1 MKKIISFIL
10 TLTFLVSFMTV
21 SLGESYVMH
30 TVRQGDTY
38 WRLSNIYG
46 QKVTTIQTLNSATS
60 DSVSS
65 GDFIKIMSLNKNIE
79 IYVDNTKLT
88 PDVSPYLENNRTFVP
103 IRFVTEALKTNIE
116 WDGSKATAII
126 KSGNQTISLPVG
138 SKTAYVNGSAYH
150 LDAAIKLH
158 QDRVFVPLRFVSEV
172 LKSRVEWNQANYS
185 VSITT
190 GQNPN
195 STLTASKI
203 SYSEEDFYWLSRIVS
218 AESKGEPYEGK
229 LAVANVIINRK
240 NSSEFPNT
248 IKGVIFDSKFGYQ
261 FTPVKSGTIYQ
272 SPTSDSIHAA
282 KEALQGINNIGK
294 SLYFLNASKSTLNWI
309 QTNRTYYKTIA
320 NHDFY
325 L

>member
-1 MKKIISFIL
+1 MKKTLSVIL

-30 TVRQGDTY
+30 TVSQGDTY
-38 WRLSNIYG
+38 WKLSNIYG
-46 QKVTTIQTLNSATS
+46 QQVTAIQSINSATS
-60 DSVSS
+60 DSINS
-65 GDFIKIMSLNKNIE
+65 GDFIKIMSLHKDIE
-79 IYVDNTKLT
+79 IYVDSIKLT

-103 IRFVTEALKTNIE
+103 IRFVAEALKANIE

-126 KSGNQTISLPVG
+126 RNGDQTISLPVG

-150 LDAAIKLH
+150 VDATIKLY

-172 LKSRVEWNQANYS
+172 LKSHVDWNQANYS

-195 STLTASKI
+195 STLTASNI
-203 SYSEEDFYWLSRIVS
+203 TYSEEDLYWLSRIVS
-218 AESKGEPYEGK
+218 AESSGEPYEGK

-240 NSSEFPNT
+240 KSSEFPNT
-248 IKGVIFDSKFGYQ
+248 IKSVIFDNQFGYQ

-272 SPTSDSIHAA
+272 SPTSDSIRAA
-282 KEALQGINNIGK
+282 KEALQGHNNIGA
-294 SLYFLNASKSTLNWI
+294 SLYFVNASKSTLNWI